1 MYLPRLF
8 IKDWWVA
15 SPMAICILTQGYL
28 WWYLSAHLEPSAE
41 QFFLHYNS
49 VFGVDLVGPWWQVFL
64 APLGGLILIALNF
77 GVGLFLYNRD
87 RFLSRALSVAA
98 AIFLLGLVITAHMLV
113 GINS

>member
-15 SPMAICILTQGYL
+15 IPMAICIVTDGYL
-28 WWYLSAHLEPSAE
+28 WWYLSVKLDPSTE

-49 VFGVDLVGPWWQVFL
+49 VFGVDLVGPWWKIFL
-64 APLGGLILIALNF
+64 APFGGLILIGLNF
-77 GVGLFLYNRD
+77 GVGLVLYNHD
-87 RFLSRALSVAA
+87 RFLSRSLAVAA
-98 AIFLLGLVITAHMLV
+98 AIFELGLVITANMLV